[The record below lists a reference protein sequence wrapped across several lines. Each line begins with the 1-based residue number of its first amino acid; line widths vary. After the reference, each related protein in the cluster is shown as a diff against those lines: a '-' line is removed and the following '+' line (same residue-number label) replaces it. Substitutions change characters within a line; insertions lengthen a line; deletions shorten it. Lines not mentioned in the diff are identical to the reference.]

1 MRSTSPAT
9 GVMASLLPPGAV
21 SVRRTPEFS
30 ESSIPTALR
39 HRHATKAGVWGLIQ
53 VIEGSLTY
61 RILEPTPNETTL
73 TSDRPG
79 VVEPGR
85 LHEVE
90 ASGPV
95 RFFVEFFEIP
105 SAAAGT

>member
-1 MRSTSPAT
+1 VRSTSPAT

-39 HRHATKAGVWGLIQ
+39 HRHATKAGVWGFIQ

>member
-1 MRSTSPAT
+1 MT
-9 GVMASLLPPGAV
+9 ASLLPPGAV

-30 ESSIPTALR
+30 ESSIPPALR

-53 VIEGSLTY
+53 VIDGSLTY
-61 RILEPTPNETTL
+61 RVLEPTPSEATL
-73 TSDRPG
+73 TTGRPG

-90 ASGPV
+90 PCGPV
-95 RFFVEFFEIP
+95 RFFVEFFEVP
-105 SAAAGT
+105 ARPGT

>member
-1 MRSTSPAT
+1 MTMSS
-9 GVMASLLPPGAV
+9 LPPGAV

-30 ESSIPTALR
+30 EALVPPGLL
-39 HRHATKAGVWGLIQ
+39 HRHATKGGVWGLIQ

-61 RILEPTPNETTL
+61 RILEPTPTETTL
-73 TSDRPG
+73 TPGHPG

-90 ASGPV
+90 PRGPV
-95 RFFVEFFEIP
+95 RFFVEFFEVP
-105 SAAAGT
+105 ALPGT

>member
-1 MRSTSPAT
+1 
-9 GVMASLLPPGAV
+9 LLPPGAV